1 METIIKLLETYW
13 IVVLSISALIFAIM
27 IARKGIED
35 ARESDFPDMTPK
47 EYVAYQRAMNRD
59 ISQTLEVD
67 EHSPGFYWE
76 QGEKEALKSK
86 LGKIENLRKSR
97 ECVIL
102 HRVMG
107 KLKR

>member
-1 METIIKLLETYW
+1 MYTLIAILAVLAIVGAVLL
-13 IVVLSISALIFAIM
+13 LK
-27 IARKGIED
+27 KGIED

-102 HRVMG
+102 HRVIS